1 MATKRRL
8 QLHDSTAASDV
19 VAVLLQTVLS
29 AVGSDNNEEAISP
42 SLFILYTSILIDIA
56 SQYSVFL
63 KPRLHDTTGCITG
76 LTTGCI
82 V

>member
-29 AVGSDNNEEAISP
+29 AVSSDNKEEAISL
-42 SLFILYTSILIDIA
+42 SLFVLYTSILIDIA

-63 KPRLHDTTGCITG
+63 TIINCTPTASQKTLI
-76 LTTGCI
+76 
-82 V
+82 